1 MYRWSIFR
9 VLTRRDDEWW
19 QRSEERRKQQK
30 YEKAIKRI
38 SDAVKSLPNV
48 QEYSV
53 HCLQDNGHTQ
63 LIQGLIPT
71 LSNWENSLTKLT
83 LCVPPDTLLCL
94 PRVKL
99 ARLENLELVFMSKA
113 SEMFLYNV
121 LEPLTVFVNNLY
133 RTLQSLSVMASK
145 SAAGVDLV
153 FLFKNL
159 GVFPH
164 LRNFELCMP
173 FDGSSFS
180 TVAPL
185 LSFLGNHKRL
195 RALKLG
201 TKPPP
206 VRRSPT
212 SLEQREW
219 IIQILRHL
227 DDTFGDIQHIDVALR
242 PLKAK
247 ATFLALI
254 NFLSVHGHNL
264 TSLTL
269 SEDQSLTFAEV
280 QDIFQPRT
288 QFGFYHLQHLALNV
302 HIINPELFRFL
313 ATKFLNLKHL
323 EIGFQDFTPGHTF
336 DTFCEGL
343 LENRLSYADWSL
355 KRINFPNESGKAQ
368 DWSPSEMQ
376 RVLEECIPS
385 LNDNTFL

>member
-1 MYRWSIFR
+1 
-9 VLTRRDDEWW
+9 
-19 QRSEERRKQQK
+19 
-30 YEKAIKRI
+30 
-38 SDAVKSLPNV
+38 
-48 QEYSV
+48 
-53 HCLQDNGHTQ
+53 
-63 LIQGLIPT
+63 
-71 LSNWENSLTKLT
+71 LSNWEHSLTKLT

-94 PRVKL
+94 PRVRL
-99 ARLENLELVFMSKA
+99 ARLEDLELAFSSKA
-113 SEMFLYNV
+113 TETFLYDV

-133 RTLQSLSVMASK
+133 RTLQSLSVMAAK

-153 FLFKNL
+153 LLFKNL

-164 LRNFELCMP
+164 LRHFEVCMP

-195 RALKLG
+195 RELKMG
-201 TKPPP
+201 TGPPP
-206 VRRSPT
+206 TRLFPT
-212 SLEQREW
+212 SQEQREW
-219 IIQILRHL
+219 ILQILRHL
-227 DDTFGDIQHIDVALR
+227 DDTFRDIQRIDVALR

-269 SEDQSLTFAEV
+269 SEDKSLSFAEV

-336 DTFCEGL
+336 DTFCEEL
-343 LENRLSYADWSL
+343 LANRLSYADWGL
-355 KRINFPNESGKAQ
+355 KRIDFPNESGRAQ
-368 DWSPSEMQ
+368 NWSPPEMQ
-376 RVLEECIPS
+376 QVLKKCIPS
-385 LNDNTFL
+385 LNDVTFL